1 MVTHLRKD
9 MESLERQLL
18 YLAAQVEEAVRR
30 SMTALLERR
39 PEMARQVVDG
49 DTEIDRREVE
59 IEEDCL
65 KVLALHQPV
74 ATDLRFVASCLK
86 INNDLERVGDLCCNI
101 AERALSLSAMRL
113 LPPSGRLQA
122 MMEDAADM
130 LRDSLDAFVR
140 SDASA
145 AREICERDERVDRA
159 NREIIE
165 GLLVM
170 MHEDPSAID
179 QAMELVSVSKNLER
193 IADHATNI
201 AEDVVYMVEGDIIR
215 HRVNR
220 PPKPQE
226 PQKRASGG

>member
-1 MVTHLRKD
+1 MVIHLRKD
-9 MESLERQLL
+9 MEALERKLL

-39 PEMARQVVDG
+39 PDLAKAVIDG
-49 DTEIDRREVE
+49 DDEIDRREVE

-113 LPPSGRLQA
+113 LPISTRFRT

-140 SDASA
+140 SDAA
-145 AREICERDERVDRA
+145 VAREICRRDDRVDRA

-165 GLLVM
+165 GLLTT
-170 MHEDPSAID
+170 MHEDPTAVD
-179 QAMELVSVSKNLER
+179 QAMELISVSKNLER

-215 HRVNR
+215 HKMRGGERVT
-220 PPKPQE
+220 
-226 PQKRASGG
+226 

>member
-1 MVTHLRKD
+1 MVIHLRKD
-9 MESLERQLL
+9 MEDLERQLL

-39 PEMARQVVDG
+39 PDLARAVIDG
-49 DTEIDRREVE
+49 DAEIDRREVE

-113 LPPSGRLQA
+113 LPISNRLRT
-122 MMEDAADM
+122 MMEDSADM

-140 SDASA
+140 SDADT
-145 AREICERDERVDRA
+145 AREICHRDERVDRA

-165 GLLVM
+165 GLLVT
-170 MHEDPSAID
+170 MHEEPSTVD
-179 QAMELVSVSKNLER
+179 QAMELISVSKNLER

-215 HRVNR
+215 HKALGDPE
-220 PPKPQE
+220 PPQR
-226 PQKRASGG
+226 RAEGV